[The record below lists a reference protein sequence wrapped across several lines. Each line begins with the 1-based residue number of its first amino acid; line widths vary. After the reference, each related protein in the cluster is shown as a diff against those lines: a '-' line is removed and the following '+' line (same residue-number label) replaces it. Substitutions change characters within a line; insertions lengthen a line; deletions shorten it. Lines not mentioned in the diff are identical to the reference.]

1 MKPIRILSCGIAVLS
16 SFLLAGAG
24 QAAECSGYSAEVT
37 QVAETVELAK
47 GHSLLVFKAHSIVL
61 TDDPQHKFNLATGEC
76 SGTILSTPEGGPR
89 GSGHCLRKDKAGDT
103 YSVEWSLASG
113 AEKGTWKTV
122 AGTGKFAGKVDSGW
136 FQNVAADGKMSVVR
150 WGGMCQ

>member
-1 MKPIRILSCGIAVLS
+1 MKPIGILSYGIVVLS

-37 QVAETVELAK
+37 QVAETIEVAK

-61 TDDPQHKFNLATGEC
+61 TDDPKDKFNLATGEC

-89 GSGHCLRKDKAGDT
+89 GSGYCLRKDKAGDT
-103 YSVEWSLASG
+103 YSVEWSLAPG